1 LIASRFGTTVR
12 TVMETPMTAATAGS
26 IQMVASYTLFVV
38 SVLAAV
44 LAIAGM
50 AMIGI
55 AVYEAVGYART
66 CHFPRSLHLSRL
78 LHVSRGR

>member
-1 LIASRFGTTVR
+1 
-12 TVMETPMTAATAGS
+12 MTAVAAGS
-26 IQMVASYTLFVV
+26 IQMVASYALFVV
-38 SVLAAV
+38 SVLAVV

-55 AVYEAVGYART
+55 AVYEAVDYART